1 MSGTA
6 ARDVSSLLDSA
17 AAGRP
22 AALQLF
28 VAGQYNAVTYRSPRK
43 ESLLP
48 MRSVLT
54 SAVLVLGVL
63 ALPAASAAQ
72 RARIDLDGTWSF
84 RVDPTDSG
92 EAKGWAGTAQLGG
105 RAIQVPGA
113 WQAQGVGEPNGALR
127 HDYAGPAWYRRTIAI
142 PAAWKDRHVRLR
154 IGGAHRTTT
163 VFVNGERVGEH
174 DGFSAPFAFD
184 VSKALHPGAD
194 NVIALRIANP
204 GEVPQEGPREQKPVR
219 PTGMLNYIGN
229 WGGIYGHVELEASD
243 ATRIERVYVRPN
255 VDARTA
261 RFEITIRSADTVP
274 RTVDARVAVDG
285 RQASTKVRIEA
296 GSTADAAITVA
307 LPQARLWSPEHPT
320 LYDATITL
328 REGRRERDRVTE
340 RFGMREVRTRG
351 NVLLLNGKPLYLR
364 GYGDDNIEVLNG
376 FPPASHDV
384 FVERLKRAKS
394 FGFNAMRFHS
404 MTPPEGLFRAADE
417 VGMFVLAELP
427 AAYTQ
432 YVLPHRAFLRRELE
446 DVLFAY
452 RNRPS
457 FLSLAFGNEFNLTW
471 LDTEA
476 ERTQFLDTVK
486 DFYQLAKSIHPDGVI
501 LSNDG
506 YVMRPTDMVS
516 HFDGGLPDLPVI
528 RHEFGEYYCSL
539 PDPSLIGKFTGVMAP
554 GWLEAK
560 KRWAN
565 EQDLTAEYPEY
576 VRNSQRLQMLGRK
589 FQIERVRKRPDITG
603 YLYWLIVDF
612 PGGTGEGDSW
622 EEGWF
627 DYFWQPKSI
636 APREGSMINAPVVP
650 LIGTA
655 VGDRSVW
662 SDESRAVDVLV
673 SNYGEQPLDNA
684 PLTWTLAADGKTI
697 ASGTERVSMT
707 TGAVGKAAQITL
719 RGMPGDRAQKM
730 ELAVRLGDTYA
741 NEWSFWSFP
750 RTGRL
755 TQSALPVYS
764 AVKWAGVQRLYPFV
778 QQGSPAQGGDALLVT
793 STLDEAAMA
802 HLRAGGR
809 VWLLAE
815 AGQTHA
821 RQDVAFFPA
830 AGGALGTLVRDH
842 PSLRDFPHDAFAD
855 LQFFNLIDGAVPIP
869 LDTWSTKLRP
879 IVGGIRTTAA
889 FLSKTKNL
897 SRLGYVFEV
906 KVGTGRLL
914 VTSLR
919 FRDHLD
925 EAYPEVIALFDGL
938 LRYATGPEFNPAVD
952 GSEENLKELMPRDR

>member
-1 MSGTA
+1 
-6 ARDVSSLLDSA
+6 
-17 AAGRP
+17 
-22 AALQLF
+22 
-28 VAGQYNAVTYRSPRK
+28 
-43 ESLLP
+43 
-48 MRSVLT
+48 MRSALST
-54 SAVLVLGVL
+54 LALLLAVLG
-63 ALPAASAAQ
+63 LPAASAAQ

-84 RVDPTDSG
+84 RVDPTNSG
-92 EAKGWAGTAQLGG
+92 EAEGWARAPELGG
-105 RAIQVPGA
+105 RQIRVPGA
-113 WQAQGVGEPNGALR
+113 WQAQGVGEPRGALR
-127 HDYAGPAWYRRTIAI
+127 HDYAGQAWYRRTVAV
-142 PAAWKDRHVRLR
+142 PAAWKGKIVRLR

-163 VFVNGERVGEH
+163 VFVNGERIGEH

-184 VSKALHPGAD
+184 VTKAMRPGAE

-229 WGGIYGHVELEASD
+229 WGGIYGHVELEASEP
-243 ATRIERVYVRPN
+243 TRIERVYVRPD
-255 VDARTA
+255 VAAKTA
-261 RFEITIRSADTVP
+261 RFEIGVRNDAAEP
-274 RTVDARVAVDG
+274 RTVVARVSVAGHEAQARVQIDG
-285 RQASTKVRIEA
+285 GA
-296 GSTADAAITVA
+296 TADAAVTVA
-307 LPQARLWSPEHPT
+307 LPEAQLWSPEHPT
-320 LYDATITL
+320 LYDAVITL

-340 RFGMREVRTRG
+340 RFGMRQVQTRG

-364 GYGDDNIEVLNG
+364 GYGDDNIEVLHG

-384 FVERLKRAKS
+384 YVERLKRAKS

-417 VGMFVLAELP
+417 VGMFVMAELP

-432 YVLPHRAFLRRELE
+432 YVLPHRDFLRRELQ
-446 DVLFAY
+446 DVLLAH

-476 ERTQFLDTVK
+476 ERTRFLDTVK
-486 DFYQLAKSIHPDGVI
+486 DFYQTAKSIHPDGLI

-539 PDPSLIGKFTGVMAP
+539 PDPSLIEKFTGVTVP
-554 GWLEAK
+554 QWLEAK
-560 KRWAN
+560 KKWAADQN
-565 EQDLTAEYPEY
+565 LTGLYPEY

-589 FQIERVRKRPDITG
+589 FQIERVRKRQDITG
-603 YLYWLIVDF
+603 YHYWLIVDF

-636 APREGSMINAPVVP
+636 APRDGQMINAPVVP
-650 LIGTA
+650 LISA
-655 VGDRSVW
+655 KVGDRSLW
-662 SDESRAVDVLV
+662 SDETRTIDVLV
-673 SNYGEQPLDNA
+673 SNYGEHDLEGA
-684 PLTWTLAADGKTI
+684 PLTWTLTSDGERI
-697 ASGTERVSMT
+697 ASGEERVTMKMGS
-707 TGAVGKAAQITL
+707 VGKVAQIAL
-719 RGMPGDRAQKM
+719 RGVPGDRARKLD
-730 ELAVRLGDTYA
+730 LAVQVGADYA

-750 RTGRL
+750 RNTRL
-755 TQSALPVYS
+755 DRSPLPVYS
-764 AVKWAGVQRLYPFV
+764 TVKSAALRRLYPFV
-778 QQGSPAQGGDALLVT
+778 EQGTVASKDALLVT
-793 STLDEAAMA
+793 SSLDEDALA

-809 VWLLAE
+809 VWLLTE
-815 AGQTHA
+815 RGQTHA
-821 RQDVAFFPA
+821 RHEVAFFPA
-830 AGGALGTLVRDH
+830 AGGALGTLVRNH
-842 PSLRDFPHDAFAD
+842 PALLGFPHDAFAD
-855 LQFFNLIDGAVPIP
+855 VQFFNLIDAAVPIP
-869 LDTWSTKLRP
+869 LDDWPTTLEP
-879 IVGGIRTTAA
+879 IVGGIRTTTA

-906 KVGTGRLL
+906 KVGDGRLL

-938 LRYATGPEFNPAVD
+938 LRYATGPDFNPTIEAGPEAV
-952 GSEENLKELMPRDR
+952 KELMPPDR

>member
-1 MSGTA
+1 M
-6 ARDVSSLLDSA
+6 RRLVIPLVSL
-17 AAGRP
+17 
-22 AALQLF
+22 
-28 VAGQYNAVTYRSPRK
+28 VTI
-43 ESLLP
+43 
-48 MRSVLT
+48 
-54 SAVLVLGVL
+54 L

-72 RARIDLDGTWSF
+72 RPRIDLDGTWSF

-92 EAKGWAGTAQLGG
+92 EAQGWARAPELGG
-105 RAIQVPGA
+105 RTIQVPGA
-113 WQAQGVGEPNGALR
+113 WQAQGVGEARGALR
-127 HDYAGPAWYRRTIAI
+127 HDYSGPAWYRRTVAI
-142 PAAWKDRHVRLR
+142 PAAWKGKHVRLR
-154 IGGAHRTTT
+154 IGGAHRTT
-163 VFVNGERVGEH
+163 VLFVNGERMGEH

-184 VSKALHPGAD
+184 VTKAVRPGAD

-229 WGGIYGHVELEASD
+229 WGGIYGHAELEASD
-243 ATRIERVYVRPN
+243 PTRIERLYVRPD
-255 VDARTA
+255 VAAKTA
-261 RFEITIRSADTVP
+261 RSEITIRNDDTTP
-274 RTVDARVAVDG
+274 RTVVARVSVAGHDA
-285 RQASTKVRIEA
+285 QARVRIEA
-296 GSTADAAITVA
+296 GATTDASIAVA
-307 LPQARLWSPEHPT
+307 LPQAQLWSPEHPT
-320 LYDATITL
+320 LYDAAVTL
-328 REGRRERDRVTE
+328 HEGRRERDRVTE
-340 RFGMREVRTRG
+340 RFGMRQVQTRG

-384 FVERLKRAKS
+384 YVERLRRAKS

-404 MTPPEGLFRAADE
+404 MTPAEGLFRAADE
-417 VGMFVLAELP
+417 VGMFVMAELP

-432 YVLPHRAFLRRELE
+432 YVLPHREFLRRELQ
-446 DVLFAY
+446 DVLLSY

-476 ERTQFLDTVK
+476 ERTRFLDTVK
-486 DFYQLAKSIHPDGVI
+486 DFYQLAKSVHPDGLI

-539 PDPSLIGKFTGVMAP
+539 PDPSLIDKFTGVMMP
-554 GWLEAK
+554 RWLEAK
-560 KRWAN
+560 RQWAAD
-565 EQDLTAEYPEY
+565 QDLSSQYPEY

-589 FQIERVRKRPDITG
+589 FQIERVRKRQDITG
-603 YLYWLIVDF
+603 YHYWLIVDF

-636 APREGSMINAPVVP
+636 EPRDGSMINAPVVP

-662 SDESRAVDVLV
+662 ADESRAVDVLV
-673 SNYGEQPLDNA
+673 SNYGEQPLENA
-684 PLTWTLAADGKTI
+684 PLTWTLDADGKTI
-697 ASGTERVSMT
+697 ASGTERVSMA

-719 RGMPGDRAQKM
+719 RDVPRDRAQKM
-730 ELAVRLGDTYA
+730 KLGVQLGEAYA

-764 AVKWAGVQRLYPFV
+764 TIKWAGVQRLYPFV
-778 QQGSPAQGGDALLVT
+778 QQGDPAHGPDGLLMT
-793 STLDEAAMA
+793 STLDEAALA
-802 HLRAGGR
+802 HLQAGGR
-809 VWLLAE
+809 VWLMAE
-815 AGQTHA
+815 EGQTHA
-821 RQDVAFFPA
+821 RQQVAFFPA

-842 PSLRDFPHDAFAD
+842 PALEGFPHESFAD

-869 LDTWSTKLRP
+869 LDEWPTSLEP
-879 IVGGIRTTAA
+879 IVGGIRTRAA

-925 EAYPEVIALFDGL
+925 EAYPEVIALFDRL
-938 LRYATGPEFNPAVD
+938 LRYATGSAFNPAVEA
-952 GSEENLKELMPRDR
+952 GTENLKELMPPDR